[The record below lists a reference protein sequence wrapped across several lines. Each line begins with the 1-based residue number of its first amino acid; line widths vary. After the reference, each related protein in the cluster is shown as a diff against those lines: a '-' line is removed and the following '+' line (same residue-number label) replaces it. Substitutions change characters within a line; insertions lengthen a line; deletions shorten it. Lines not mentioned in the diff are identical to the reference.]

1 MKEIYEIVG
10 IAILWT
16 SAIIGTLSLFF
27 LLLYKAID
35 ILSKHIKNSYIMLEF
50 IAYYKEF
57 KEWVKEK
64 PRHKKHLNNKNNESN
79 T

>member
-1 MKEIYEIVG
+1 MKVIYEIVG
-10 IAILWT
+10 IAIVWT

-27 LLLYKAID
+27 FLLYKAID

-64 PRHKKHLNNKNNESN
+64 PRHKNHKKQQQ
-79 T
+79 